1 MLKNIFSPVFY
12 HQNAGKCRKMYS
24 KPCGSFQLSAMFSAF
39 SLEFSCQLPY
49 FLRVQLQVAL
59 HVLSGTIL
67 VAHLHQQIAAL
78 QEVLAQRGFYR
89 RVFRRILLFCQFFLL
104 LYNLLRQR
112 SKQQNRVYLIQIHNL
127 IIITRW
133 PR

>member
-1 MLKNIFSPVFY
+1 
-12 HQNAGKCRKMYS
+12 
-24 KPCGSFQLSAMFSAF
+24 MFSAF

-78 QEVLAQRGFYR
+78 QKVLAQRGFYR
-89 RVFRRILLFCQFFLL
+89 RVFRRILLFYLFFLL

-127 IIITRW
+127 IFYEKLFCCISRS
-133 PR
+133 

>member
-24 KPCGSFQLSAMFSAF
+24 RARRLFPLSAMFSTF

-59 HVLSGTIL
+59 HVLFGTIL

-89 RVFRRILLFCQFFLL
+89 RLLYQFFLL

-127 IIITRW
+127 IIIT
-133 PR
+133 